1 MNARRTVL
9 GPTRGAALLAA
20 GVLLAGC
27 SASGGGT
34 GAASDAASGPPTASA
49 TASAGTAITSGEI
62 QPWTQPEDP
71 DSIVGLPPL
80 RGVPTVVAEETVVL
94 TSTQAQRVD
103 SVEVLNGKECIGR
116 VGLEPRCEYRLVL
129 DPIPGDVAPGSVLVA
144 GVTDATPTG
153 LLVRV
158 DAVEG
163 STIRAT
169 EASLGD
175 AITSGEFRAQAWLE
189 PDDVVKADLAPGV
202 TALPE
207 AVELGRGSAARAG
220 APSNWLSQGLA
231 WHYAVDE
238 SPAPGVHLEGEA
250 HFNAACGMDAGIS
263 LTDGPWFWAGC
274 YLQQGTGLDV
284 AVAKGAAGV
293 GQTFTLADFDLEP
306 IVFTIGPVPIVVVPH
321 LTLAV
326 RIDGSLE
333 AGIDLGAEERV
344 IGELKVG
351 YDDGFFARATFDADS
366 DSHHDVPGAG
376 VGSKLGGELGAE
388 LMLYGIVG
396 PKIWAIGHVEF
407 TGGPDSRPTV
417 CYDLR
422 GGLGVSL
429 VLDLKVD
436 SWEWRPGWIIDKRLD
451 QGCRS
456 NEPPAVTISFP
467 AEGQSI
473 TMGGVLAAELTA
485 KATNPE
491 DGALPVRWSSDLDG
505 ALGEGVGPVKVGFR
519 TIGTHTLTATATD
532 REGATGKAVVHVTIA
547 KPTWSLA
554 LTAATLSG
562 AAIDVSDGVLE
573 GVAGKTVALRA
584 VPSAPAGMAQPT
596 CDLIR
601 WRAALPLQDLGS
613 CRAKLTLAT
622 AGTTSVSAS
631 MVTPWGDTVSKDIEV
646 QVAAAPTASPSAS
659 AGSSGTP
666 TPPAADV
673 DFEGITAT
681 TQDGQSLEPDG
692 ITMPVAAPVRLVARL
707 VEPVP
712 ANVTATFAW
721 SVRKDGGPWEA
732 LDGPAGNPSVREFT
746 YSGQNS
752 HTFTF
757 RCIATASTGQTTTMS
772 LDLRYLGL
780 VR

>member
-1 MNARRTVL
+1 MSGRRTAS
-9 GPTRGAALLAA
+9 GPARWAAVVGAV
-20 GVLLAGC
+20 VLLAGC
-27 SASGGGT
+27 GSGGG
-34 GAASDAASGPPTASA
+34 GGGSSGPASA
-49 TASAGTAITSGEI
+49 PPTGSAAGSAGTAITSGEI
-62 QPWTQPEDP
+62 RPWTLAEDP

-80 RGVPTVVAEETVVL
+80 RGVPTVVAPETRVL
-94 TSTQAQRVD
+94 TTEQAQGVD
-103 SVEVLNGKECIGR
+103 SVEVLNGDACIGR
-116 VGLEPRCEYRLVL
+116 VGLEPRCEYRLEL
-129 DPIPGDVAPGSVLVA
+129 DPLPDDVAPGSVLVA

-158 DAVEG
+158 NSVEG
-163 STIRAT
+163 TTILAS

-175 AITSGEFRAQAWLE
+175 AVSSGEFRAQAWLE
-189 PDDVVKADLAPGV
+189 PEDVVKADLAPGV

-220 APSNWLSQGLA
+220 APGNWLSNGLA

-306 IVFTIGPVPIVVVPH
+306 IVFSIGPVPVVVVPH

-333 AGIDLGAEERV
+333 AGIDLGAQERV
-344 IGELKVG
+344 IGELRVG
-351 YDDGFFARATFDADS
+351 YDDGFYAKAGFDADS
-366 DSHHDVPGAG
+366 ESHHDVPGAG

-456 NEPPAVTISFP
+456 NDAPTVTISFP
-467 AEGQSI
+467 AEGQTI
-473 TMGGVLAAELTA
+473 TLGSVLTAELTA
-485 KATNPE
+485 TATDPE
-491 DGALPVRWSSDLDG
+491 DGVLPVRWTSDLDG

-519 TIGTHTLTATATD
+519 SVGTHTLTATATD
-532 REGATGKAVVHVTIA
+532 RDGTTDTAVVHITVA
-547 KPTWSLA
+547 KPSWALT

-562 AAIDVSDGVLE
+562 APIDLSDGLLK
-573 GVAGKTVALRA
+573 GTAGKTVVLRA

-596 CDLIR
+596 CDLVQ
-601 WRAALPLQDLGS
+601 WRAALPLEDLGN
-613 CRAKLTLAT
+613 CRTKLTLAT
-622 AGTTSVSAS
+622 VGTSAVSAS
-631 MVTPWGDTVSKDIEV
+631 VLTPWGDTVSKEVQV
-646 QVAAAPTASPSAS
+646 QVAAKPTTSPSPSA
-659 AGSSGTP
+659 GSPGTP
-666 TPPAADV
+666 STPAEDV
-673 DFEGITAT
+673 EFEMLTPT
-681 TQDGQSLEPDG
+681 TPDGKSLEPDG
-692 ITMPVAAPVRLVARL
+692 ATMPVAAPIRLVAQL
-707 VEPVP
+707 AEPVP

-721 SVRKDGGPWEA
+721 SVRMDDGAWQP
-732 LDGPAGNPSVREFT
+732 LDGPAGNPSIREFT

-757 RCIATASTGQTTTMS
+757 RCVATPSVGTATTMT
-772 LDLRYLGL
+772 LALRYPGL
-780 VR
+780 TR